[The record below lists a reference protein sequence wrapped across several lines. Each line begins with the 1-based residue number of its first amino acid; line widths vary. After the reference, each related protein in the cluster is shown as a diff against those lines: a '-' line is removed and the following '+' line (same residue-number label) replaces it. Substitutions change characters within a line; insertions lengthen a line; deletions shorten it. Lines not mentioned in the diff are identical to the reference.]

1 MSVKPL
7 FLSFHVLDCL
17 SLIQECAITSDLAV
31 YHSHSLDLIS
41 SGLEILPLGNK
52 FSLVLIS
59 LLTSSER
66 QHIVWTHKRNGEYD
80 RMVNL
85 VCKEAYLW

>member
-1 MSVKPL
+1 MIIKPL
-7 FLSFHVLDCL
+7 SLVLDCV

-41 SGLEILPLGNK
+41 SGLERLPLGNK

-66 QHIVWTHKRNGEYD
+66 QHIVYIYKRRGEHD
-80 RMVNL
+80 RLIIVI
-85 VCKEAYLW
+85 CKET